1 MILHMGINLFS
12 YVPYIFALL
21 MGIFY
26 SWDFFFLFMG
36 VYSLLM
42 LVNILVTASLIFTR
56 VPEAYATRE
65 KSDTF
70 WRLLYTLVSATCFT
84 FFFV

>member
-1 MILHMGINLFS
+1 MISRMGINLFG
-12 YVPYIFALL
+12 YVPYIFAIL

-26 SWDFFFLFMG
+26 SWDFFLLFMG
-36 VYSLLM
+36 IYSLLM

-56 VPEAYATRE
+56 VPEAYAARE

-70 WRLLYTLVSATCFT
+70 WRLLYTLVSAACFSLY
-84 FFFV
+84 FA